1 MISAIVLAAGL
12 STRMGNENKLLLP
25 WKGTTVVAHV
35 VNQLLDAAVD
45 EVIVVLGY
53 EADLVK
59 RTITKNVRIRF
70 VYNEDFEK
78 GMTTSIQK
86 GVATADPNSKGF
98 IICLSDLVLM
108 ESSDYNKIADAW
120 QKEFVQDGKTIVLPT
135 YKGKRGNPIVF
146 SAFYKETILQHDKM
160 NGCKAIV
167 QTNTAHLIKLD
178 FNNDHIL
185 KDIDTKEAYAML
197 NKS

>member
-86 GVATADPNSKGF
+86 GVAAADPNSKGF
-98 IICLSDLVLM
+98 MICLSDLVLM